1 MFRVAPARLLIATAI
16 GCLLLALPLHASDF
30 DRTAFMAINDAA
42 WRWGPPA
49 LFSCLTIL
57 GHGLSAVMLLAPT
70 LLRAP
75 NLLMAG
81 LFATPVA
88 MALSWLP
95 KGLIDSPRPAAVLDP
110 ASIHVVGLQLAGH
123 NSFPSG
129 HAITAFLVVG
139 VLLAGERATRPRWPA
154 ALAIATGRIADRG
167 RCALAVGRSG
177 RDGTRAPGRRGGHP
191 DVAALA
197 PRFATRGAGAAGA
210 GRAGLRGH
218 TGLDRHRLSA
228 GVAAT
233 ARVGGRRRGRGGD
246 RAVAQLGGPGP
257 RGPHR
262 RMNDSTAPDQRLQ
275 FAVLI
280 AAALLLV

>member
-1 MFRVAPARLLIATAI
+1 MFRVAPARLLIASAI

-49 LFSCLTIL
+49 LFSGITIL

-110 ASIHVVGLQLAGH
+110 ASIHVVGLRLAGH

-129 HAITAFLVVG
+129 HTITAFLVVG
-139 VLLAGERATRPRWPA
+139 VAVAASRIAVGAHWPSDALAGTGLGLLAGVAGTQVSLRW
-154 ALAIATGRIADRG
+154 RIASRP
-167 RCALAVGRSG
+167 V
-177 RDGTRAPGRRGGHP
+177 
-191 DVAALA
+191 V
-197 PRFATRGAGAAGA
+197 
-210 GRAGLRGH
+210 
-218 TGLDRHRLSA
+218 
-228 GVAAT
+228 
-233 ARVGGRRRGRGGD
+233 
-246 RAVAQLGGPGP
+246 Q
-257 RGPHR
+257 
-262 RMNDSTAPDQRLQ
+262 
-275 FAVLI
+275 
-280 AAALLLV
+280 ALLALVVLVCAVILARIDVGYPLARPLQL